1 MSVDLEV
8 QIRNLFDEIQ
18 AGQAPVTIDEA
29 EQTSATDLDGPGSA
43 RREQTQRGWVI
54 GLVAAAVSLALPWSV
69 CGTWLWMRRSISRI
83 ASRYWLRWARAPGPS
98 LFMRLAVA

>member
-29 EQTSATDLDGPGSA
+29 EQ
-43 RREQTQRGWVI
+43 
-54 GLVAAAVSLALPWSV
+54 
-69 CGTWLWMRRSISRI
+69 
-83 ASRYWLRWARAPGPS
+83 ASSPVLES
-98 LFMRLAVA
+98 